1 MKKITE
7 LTEHTTLA
15 EDDVLAIVD
24 STGTPTTKKVK
35 VGNLF
40 VGSNTGVG
48 GNQFV
53 KDLIASSAN
62 GGFTGNV
69 PDAIMVNYNDF
80 YGKFELHWINPN
92 DTQIDTGWELIYRMY
107 IAGEADFRI
116 NFKLDADGTP
126 IDGGVLTADNSLD
139 HDRNLRWFIDNGR
152 AIYFGGSQPAPV
164 VSNGKAGPI
173 MASLNKVDNFYT
185 TLPDAIVATTT
196 ANYESVLRLKFAS
209 SASERGATHEG
220 EDTEYWNF
228 FYEARESQGDA
239 DGSVRSHDWIIVF
252 RDDADG
258 SFQGHANTTDN
269 FQQSMEQSL
278 RWFID
283 NGRAIYY

>member
-24 STGTPTTKKVK
+24 SIGTPTTKKVK

-80 YGKFELHWINPN
+80 YGKFELHWLNPN

-107 IAGEADFRI
+107 ISGESDFRI

-126 IDGGVLTADNSLD
+126 VDGGVLTADNSLD

-185 TLPDAIVATTT
+185 TLPDAIVATTVNGFE
-196 ANYESVLRLKFAS
+196 AVLRLKFANNIANRTNGENFWYETRVNT
-209 SASERGATHEG
+209 ASGADADYLIIFKDD
-220 EDTEYWNF
+220 EDGTFMGHSNQTDQM
-228 FYEARESQGDA
+228 AA
-239 DGSVRSHDWIIVF
+239 DGSMD
-252 RDDADG
+252 
-258 SFQGHANTTDN
+258 QN
-269 FQQSMEQSL
+269 L

-283 NGRAIYY
+283 NGRALYY